1 MYLAYHLRPLQ
12 RWIKRIDMDQ
22 QNKTFLLN
30 KVKPSLTVLIIVLVI
45 LSISLYLMVKPM
57 LHRKSTIYSSQK
69 LELPE
74 EVISQPTSD
83 QPAKNSGWT
92 VVRTH
97 QGDTLAGLFKR
108 VGLSGQTLY
117 AVLNNNE
124 HAKLLTNIKLDQEIQ
139 FLIQNKQLIKLIFPI
154 SFTQYLIVTQDGKN
168 YRSTLHSKKMDSRNE
183 YLTATVYGSLYS
195 TAKRE
200 NLPFKLIKQMTD
212 IFNWEIDFIK
222 DIRSGDQIS
231 ILYEAFYIE
240 DKLVSTGDILA
251 VMYTNRGIKHQAI
264 RHISASGDHDYFT
277 PQGVSL
283 KKAFSRYPI
292 HFSHI
297 SSTYSLSRYH
307 PILHYRRAHKGV
319 DLAASIGTPIH
330 ATGDGRVQ
338 IIQRHSGYG
347 NMIKIVHDKT
357 YSSLYAHLLKFQK
370 GLAKGD
376 RVKRGQV
383 IGYVG
388 QTGLADGPHCHYE
401 VHVNNQPKNPTTI
414 PLPRSMPV
422 SGREISSFKGKA
434 NSLLSQL
441 ELYQEANLAV
451 AHKKLAKNMD

>member
-1 MYLAYHLRPLQ
+1 
-12 RWIKRIDMDQ
+12 
-22 QNKTFLLN
+22 
-30 KVKPSLTVLIIVLVI
+30 
-45 LSISLYLMVKPM
+45 
-57 LHRKSTIYSSQK
+57 
-69 LELPE
+69 
-74 EVISQPTSD
+74 
-83 QPAKNSGWT
+83 
-92 VVRTH
+92 
-97 QGDTLAGLFKR
+97 
-108 VGLSGQTLY
+108 
-117 AVLNNNE
+117 
-124 HAKLLTNIKLDQEIQ
+124 
-139 FLIQNKQLIKLIFPI
+139 
-154 SFTQYLIVTQDGKN
+154 
-168 YRSTLHSKKMDSRNE
+168 MDSRNE
-183 YLTATVYGSLYS
+183 YLTATVHGSLYS

-251 VMYTNRGIKHQAI
+251 VMYTNRGEKHQAI

-330 ATGDGRVQ
+330 ATGDGHVQ
-338 IIQRHSGYG
+338 VIQRHSGYG

-357 YSSLYAHLLKFQK
+357 FSSLYAHLLKFQK

-376 RVKRGQV
+376 RVKRGQI

-401 VHVNNQPKNPTTI
+401 VHVNNQPKNPATI
-414 PLPRSMPV
+414 PLPRSSPV
-422 SGREISSFKGKA
+422 SGREIAPFKAEAK
-434 NSLLSQL
+434 SLLSQL

-451 AHKKLAKNMD
+451 AQKKLAKNID